1 LRAYS
6 LRFGEVARASVA
18 DEERGVRV
26 YVVEYVIGLFIVLVT
41 IVSVLFI
48 LVLPRQPQGLE
59 KLTVIVNKSVHY
71 SFVMLSRLART
82 YEVKD
87 SILAPTAPVA
97 LLAQLLWWALSL
109 VLGFALM
116 LMSTTHSFVH
126 GLTQA
131 VTALFT
137 VGSIHIGGAPNT
149 VLDIGAGATWVVI
162 VALQIAYLPSL
173 YNSFSRR
180 ESLVTMLESR
190 AGSPAWGP
198 ELLAR
203 HQLVGINDALPQLY
217 ADWEQWAAEVT
228 ESHTTYPVLLLF
240 RSPEP
245 WLNWIIG
252 LLAVLD
258 AGAMQL
264 ALCPTTA
271 PSQTRLCLRMGF
283 TLFNR
288 LASSLGYPVDEDPD
302 PDAPISLTYEE
313 FASAVEKLVLVGF
326 PIERSAEDAWP
337 HFRGWR
343 INYESSAYRLADAFT
358 SPLAPWSGTRRNLR
372 AGVVEPKRPPHRAP
386 SSVAKLAAARPEV
399 VNPPR
404 AHQTRTWKPSRHK
417 PE

>member
-1 LRAYS
+1 MYILEFV
-6 LRFGEVARASVA
+6 LGWLI
-18 DEERGVRV
+18 
-26 YVVEYVIGLFIVLVT
+26 VIVT

-59 KLTVIVNKSVHY
+59 KLTLIVNKSVHHT
-71 SFVMLSRLART
+71 FVAFSRLARS
-82 YEVKD
+82 YEGKD

-97 LLAQLLWWALSL
+97 LIAQLLFWAASL

-116 LMSTTHSFVH
+116 LMRTTHSFAH

-131 VTALFT
+131 LTSLFT
-137 VGSIHIGGAPNT
+137 VGAIHSGGTPNIA
-149 VLDIGAGATWVVI
+149 LDIAAGATWVVI

-173 YNSFSRR
+173 YSSFSRR
-180 ESLVTMLESR
+180 EALVTMLESR

-203 HQLVGINDALPQLY
+203 HQLVGIIDALPQLY
-217 ADWEQWAAEVT
+217 GDWEQWAAEVT

-264 ALCPTTA
+264 ALSPATA

-283 TLFNR
+283 TMFNR
-288 LASSLGYPVDEDPD
+288 LASSLGYPVDPDPD
-302 PDAPISLTYEE
+302 PDSPIMLEYSE
-313 FASAVEKLVLVGF
+313 FASAVEKLSLIGF
-326 PIERSAEDAWP
+326 PMERSAEDAWP

-343 INYESSAYRLADAFT
+343 INYERSAYLLADSFT
-358 SPLAPWSGTRRNLR
+358 APLAPWSGTRRNLR

-386 SSVAKLAAARPEV
+386 TGIAKILNERPEV

-404 AHQTRTWKPSRHK
+404 AHQSRTWMPSRRK
-417 PE
+417 SE

>member
-1 LRAYS
+1 MYL
-6 LRFGEVARASVA
+6 
-18 DEERGVRV
+18 
-26 YVVEYVIGLFIVLVT
+26 VEYIVGLLIVIVT
-41 IVSVLFI
+41 ILSVLFI

-59 KLTVIVNKSVHY
+59 KMTVFVNKSVHFT
-71 SFVMLSRLART
+71 FVALSRIARN
-82 YEVKD
+82 YEGKD

-97 LLAQLLWWALSL
+97 LIAQLLFWAASL

-116 LMSTTHSFVH
+116 LMDTTHSFVH

-131 VTALFT
+131 LTALFT
-137 VGSIHIGGAPNT
+137 VGAIHSGGAPDT
-149 VLDIGAGATWVVI
+149 ALDIAAGATWVVI

-173 YNSFSRR
+173 YSSFSRR
-180 ESLVTMLESR
+180 EALVTMLESR

-203 HQLVGINDALPQLY
+203 HQLVGITDALPQLY

-252 LLAVLD
+252 QLAVLD

-264 ALCPTTA
+264 ALCPSTA

-283 TLFNR
+283 TMFNR
-288 LASSLGYPVDEDPD
+288 LSSSLGYPVDPDPD
-302 PDAPISLTYEE
+302 PDAPIMLEYSE
-313 FASAVEKLVLVGF
+313 FASAVEKLSLIGF
-326 PIERSAEDAWP
+326 PMERSAEEAWP

-343 INYESSAYRLADAFT
+343 VNYENSAYRLADAFIA
-358 SPLAPWSGTRRNLR
+358 PLAPWSGTRRNLR

-386 SSVAKLAAARPEV
+386 AGLAKYLSERPEV

-404 AHQTRTWKPSRHK
+404 DHQTRTWMPSRRK
-417 PE
+417 PT

>member
-1 LRAYS
+1 
-6 LRFGEVARASVA
+6 
-18 DEERGVRV
+18 V
-26 YVVEYVIGLFIVLVT
+26 YVVEYVVGLFIVLVT
-41 IVSVLFI
+41 VVSVLFI

-59 KLTVIVNKSVHY
+59 KLTVVVNKFVHY
-71 SFVMLSRLART
+71 SFVMVSRLARS

-97 LLAQLLWWALSL
+97 LIAQLAWWAVSL

-116 LMSTTHSFVH
+116 LMNTTHSFVH

-137 VGSIHIGGAPNT
+137 VGAIHIGGTPNT
-149 VLDIGAGATWVVI
+149 MLDIGAGATWVVI

-288 LASSLGYPVDEDPD
+288 LAGSLGYPIDDDPD
-302 PDAPISLTYEE
+302 PDAPILLTYEE

-326 PIERSAEDAWP
+326 PIERSAEEAWP

-386 SSVAKLAAARPEV
+386 SAVAKLAAARPEV

-404 AHQTRTWKPSRHK
+404 AQQTRTWKPTRTK
-417 PE
+417 PQ

>member
-1 LRAYS
+1 M
-6 LRFGEVARASVA
+6 
-18 DEERGVRV
+18 
-26 YVVEYVIGLFIVLVT
+26 YVVEYIIGLLVVLITV
-41 IVSVLFI
+41 VSVLFI

-71 SFVMLSRLART
+71 SFVMFARMAKT

-97 LLAQLLWWALSL
+97 LIAQLLWWAVCL

-116 LMSTTHSFVH
+116 LMHTTHSFVH

-131 VTALFT
+131 VTSLFT
-137 VGSIHIGGAPNT
+137 VGAIHSGGAPNT
-149 VLDIGAGATWVVI
+149 VLDIAAGATWVVI

-173 YNSFSRR
+173 YASFSRR
-180 ESLVTMLESR
+180 EALVTMLQSR

-264 ALCPTTA
+264 ALSPSTA
-271 PSQTRLCLRMGF
+271 PSSTRLCLRMGF
-283 TLFNR
+283 TMFNR
-288 LASSLGYPVDEDPD
+288 IAASLGQEVETDPD
-302 PDAPISLTYEE
+302 PDGAITLE
-313 FASAVEKLVLVGF
+313 FAEFESAVQRLADYGF
-326 PIERSAEDAWP
+326 PMERTAEEAWP
-337 HFRGWR
+337 HFKGWR
-343 INYESSAYRLADAFT
+343 INYEHSAYFIADHFT
-358 SPLAPWSGTRRNLR
+358 APLAPWSGTRRHLR
-372 AGVVEPKRPPHRAP
+372 AGVVEPLRPPHRSPGA
-386 SSVAKLAAARPEV
+386 AKFAAARPEV
-399 VNPPR
+399 VNPER
-404 AHQTRTWKPSRHK
+404 TTRRSARRN

>member
-1 LRAYS
+1 
-6 LRFGEVARASVA
+6 
-18 DEERGVRV
+18 V
-26 YVVEYVIGLFIVLVT
+26 YVVEYVFGLLIVLVT

-97 LLAQLLWWALSL
+97 LLAQLLWWAVSL

-116 LMSTTHSFVH
+116 LMNTTHSFVH

-137 VGSIHIGGAPNT
+137 VGAIHIGGAPNT

-288 LASSLGYPVDEDPD
+288 LASSLGYPVDDDPD
-302 PDAPISLTYEE
+302 PDAPILLTYDE
-313 FASAVEKLVLVGF
+313 FASAVEKLVQVGF
-326 PIERSAEDAWP
+326 PIERSAEEAWP

-372 AGVVEPKRPPHRAP
+372 AGVVEPRRPPHRAP
-386 SSVAKLAAARPEV
+386 SAVAKLAAARPEV

-404 AHQTRTWKPSRHK
+404 AQQTRTWKPSRHK

>member
-1 LRAYS
+1 M
-6 LRFGEVARASVA
+6 
-18 DEERGVRV
+18 
-26 YVVEYVIGLFIVLVT
+26 YVVEYVVGLFIVLVT
-41 IVSVLFI
+41 VVSVLFI

-59 KLTVIVNKSVHY
+59 KLTVVVNKFVHY
-71 SFVMLSRLART
+71 SFVMVSRLART

-97 LLAQLLWWALSL
+97 LIAQLAWWAVSL

-116 LMSTTHSFVH
+116 LMNTTHSFVH

-137 VGSIHIGGAPNT
+137 VGAIHIGGTPNT
-149 VLDIGAGATWVVI
+149 TLDIGAGATWVVI

-288 LASSLGYPVDEDPD
+288 LAGSLGYPIDDDPD
-302 PDAPISLTYEE
+302 PDAPILLTYEE

-326 PIERSAEDAWP
+326 PIERSAEEAWP

-386 SSVAKLAAARPEV
+386 SAVAKLAAARPEV

-404 AHQTRTWKPSRHK
+404 AQQTRTWKPTRTK
-417 PE
+417 PQ

>member
-1 LRAYS
+1 M
-6 LRFGEVARASVA
+6 A

>member
-1 LRAYS
+1 
-6 LRFGEVARASVA
+6 
-18 DEERGVRV
+18 V
-26 YVVEYVIGLFIVLVT
+26 YVVEYVVGLFIVLVT
-41 IVSVLFI
+41 VVSVLFI

-59 KLTVIVNKSVHY
+59 KLTVVVNKFVHY
-71 SFVMLSRLART
+71 SFVMVSRLARS

-97 LLAQLLWWALSL
+97 LIAQLAWWAVSL

-116 LMSTTHSFVH
+116 LMNTTHSFVH

-137 VGSIHIGGAPNT
+137 VGAIHIGGTPNT
-149 VLDIGAGATWVVI
+149 MLDIGAGATWVVI

-288 LASSLGYPVDEDPD
+288 LAGSLGYPIDDDPD
-302 PDAPISLTYEE
+302 PDAPILLTYEE

-326 PIERSAEDAWP
+326 PIERSAEEAWP

-386 SSVAKLAAARPEV
+386 SAVAKLAAARPEV

-404 AHQTRTWKPSRHK
+404 AQQSRTWKPTRTK
-417 PE
+417 PQ

>member
-1 LRAYS
+1 
-6 LRFGEVARASVA
+6 
-18 DEERGVRV
+18 
-26 YVVEYVIGLFIVLVT
+26 
-41 IVSVLFI
+41 
-48 LVLPRQPQGLE
+48 
-59 KLTVIVNKSVHY
+59 
-71 SFVMLSRLART
+71 MLSRLGRT

-97 LLAQLLWWALSL
+97 LLAQLLWWAVSL

-116 LMSTTHSFVH
+116 LMNTTHSFVH

-137 VGSIHIGGAPNT
+137 VGAIHIGGTPNT
-149 VLDIGAGATWVVI
+149 MLDIAAGATWVVI

-180 ESLVTMLESR
+180 EALVTMLESR

-264 ALCPTTA
+264 ALNPTTA

-288 LASSLGYPVDEDPD
+288 LAASLGYPVDPDPD
-302 PDAPISLTYEE
+302 PDGAIKLEYAE
-313 FASAVEKLVLVGF
+313 FLSAVDNLAEYGF
-326 PIERSAEDAWP
+326 PMERSAEDAWP

-343 INYESSAYRLADAFT
+343 INYENSAYRLADAFT
-358 SPLAPWSGTRRNLR
+358 APPAPWSGTRRHLR

-386 SSVAKLAAARPEV
+386 GSISKFADDRPEV

-404 AHQTRTWKPSRHK
+404 AQQARTWKPSRRK
-417 PE
+417 PQ

>member
-1 LRAYS
+1 M
-6 LRFGEVARASVA
+6 
-18 DEERGVRV
+18 
-26 YVVEYVIGLFIVLVT
+26 YVFEYVIGLVINLVT
-41 IVSVLFI
+41 VVSVLFI

-59 KLTVIVNKSVHY
+59 KLTLVVNKSVHF
-71 SFVMLSRLART
+71 SFVFIARMART

-97 LLAQLLWWALSL
+97 LIAQLLFWAVSL

-116 LMSTTHSFVH
+116 LMHTTHSFWH
-126 GLTQA
+126 GLTQS

-137 VGSIHIGGAPNT
+137 VGAIHIGGAPNT
-149 VLDIGAGATWVVI
+149 ALDIAAGATWVVI

-173 YNSFSRR
+173 YASFSRR
-180 ESLVTMLESR
+180 EALVTMLESR
-190 AGSPAWGP
+190 AGAPAWGP

-203 HQLVGINDALPQLY
+203 HQLVGINDALPMLY

-245 WLNWIIG
+245 WLNWIVG

-288 LASSLGYPVDEDPD
+288 LAKSLGYPVDDDPD
-302 PDAPISLTYEE
+302 PDADIILTFEE
-313 FASAVEKLVLVGF
+313 FSSAVDKLALVGF
-326 PIERSAEDAWP
+326 PMERSAAEAWP

-343 INYESSAYRLADAFT
+343 INYEASAYRLADAFT
-358 SPLAPWSGTRRNLR
+358 APLAPWSGTRRNLR
-372 AGVVEPKRPPHRAP
+372 AGIVEPKRPPHRAP
-386 SSVAKLAAARPEV
+386 AIAKKFADARPTV

-404 AHQTRTWKPSRHK
+404 THQTRTFKPTRKKSND
-417 PE
+417 

>member
-1 LRAYS
+1 
-6 LRFGEVARASVA
+6 
-18 DEERGVRV
+18 V
-26 YVVEYVIGLFIVLVT
+26 YVVEYVIGLLMVLVT

-71 SFVMLSRLART
+71 SFVMLSRLAPT

-97 LLAQLLWWALSL
+97 LLAQLLWWAASL

-116 LMSTTHSFVH
+116 LMNTTHSFVH
-126 GLTQA
+126 GVTQA

-137 VGSIHIGGAPNT
+137 VGAIHIGGAPNT

-288 LASSLGYPVDEDPD
+288 LASSLGYPVDDDPD
-302 PDAPISLTYEE
+302 PDAPIVLTYEE

-326 PIERSAEDAWP
+326 PIERSAEEAWP

-386 SSVAKLAAARPEV
+386 SAVAKLAAARPEV

-404 AHQTRTWKPSRHK
+404 AQQSRTWKPSRHK
-417 PE
+417 PAN

>member
-1 LRAYS
+1 
-6 LRFGEVARASVA
+6 
-18 DEERGVRV
+18 V
-26 YVVEYVIGLFIVLVT
+26 YVVEYVVGFLIVVVT

-59 KLTVIVNKSVHY
+59 KLTVIVNKCVHY

-97 LLAQLLWWALSL
+97 LLAQLAWWAASL

-116 LMSTTHSFVH
+116 LMNTTHSFVH

-137 VGSIHIGGAPNT
+137 VGAIHIGGAPNT

-228 ESHTTYPVLLLF
+228 ESHVTYPVLLLF

-288 LASSLGYPVDEDPD
+288 LAGSLGYPVDDDPD
-302 PDAPISLTYEE
+302 PDAPILLTYEE
-313 FASAVEKLVLVGF
+313 FASAVDKLILVGF
-326 PIERSAEDAWP
+326 PIERSAEEAWP

-386 SSVAKLAAARPEV
+386 SAVAKLAAARPEV

-404 AHQTRTWKPSRHK
+404 AQQTRTWKPSRNK

>member
-1 LRAYS
+1 
-6 LRFGEVARASVA
+6 
-18 DEERGVRV
+18 V
-26 YVVEYVIGLFIVLVT
+26 YIFEYVIGILIVLVT
-41 IVSVLFI
+41 ILSVLFI

-59 KLTVIVNKSVHY
+59 KMTLIVNKSVHFT
-71 SFVMLSRLART
+71 FVALSRIARS
-82 YEVKD
+82 YEGKD

-97 LLAQLLWWALSL
+97 LVAQLLFWAASL

-116 LMSTTHSFVH
+116 LMNTTHSFWH

-131 VTALFT
+131 LTALFT
-137 VGSIHIGGAPNT
+137 VGAIHSGGVPNT
-149 VLDIGAGATWVVI
+149 ALDIAAGATWVVI

-180 ESLVTMLESR
+180 EALVTMLESR

-203 HQLVGINDALPQLY
+203 HQLVGITDALPQLY

-252 LLAVLD
+252 QLAVLD

-283 TLFNR
+283 TMFNR
-288 LASSLGYPVDEDPD
+288 LASTLGYPVDPDPD
-302 PDAPISLTYEE
+302 PDASIRLDYSE
-313 FASAVEKLVLVGF
+313 FVEAVERLSIVGF
-326 PIERSAEDAWP
+326 PMERSAEEAWP

-343 INYESSAYRLADAFT
+343 INYESSAYLLADAFT
-358 SPLAPWSGTRRNLR
+358 APLSPWSGTRRNLR

-386 SSVAKLAAARPEV
+386 TGIAKILSDRPEV

-404 AHQTRTWKPSRHK
+404 AQQSRTWMPSRRK
-417 PE
+417 P

>member
-1 LRAYS
+1 
-6 LRFGEVARASVA
+6 
-18 DEERGVRV
+18 V
-26 YVVEYVIGLFIVLVT
+26 YVVEYVVGLFIVLVT
-41 IVSVLFI
+41 IFSVLFI

-59 KLTVIVNKSVHY
+59 KLTVVVNKSVHY
-71 SFVMLSRLART
+71 SFVALARLART
-82 YEVKD
+82 YEAKD

-97 LLAQLLWWALSL
+97 LIAQLLWWAVCL
-109 VLGFALM
+109 VLGYALM
-116 LMSTTHSFVH
+116 LMNTTHSFWH

-131 VTALFT
+131 ATSLFT
-137 VGSIHIGGAPNT
+137 VGAIHSGGAPNT
-149 VLDIGAGATWVVI
+149 ALDIAAGATWVVI

-180 ESLVTMLESR
+180 EALVTMLESR

-217 ADWEQWAAEVT
+217 TDWEQWAAEVT

-245 WLNWIIG
+245 WLNWIVG

-264 ALCPTTA
+264 ALNPSTA
-271 PSQTRLCLRMGF
+271 PSTARLCLRMGF

-288 LASSLGYPVDEDPD
+288 LAGSLGYPVDPDPD
-302 PDAPISLTYEE
+302 PDSPIILTYDE
-313 FASAVEKLVLVGF
+313 FASAVANLATYGY
-326 PIERSAEDAWP
+326 PMERSPEEAWP

-343 INYESSAYRLADAFT
+343 INYERSAYLLADAFT
-358 SPLAPWSGTRRNLR
+358 APPAPWSGPRRHLP
-372 AGVVEPKRPPHRAP
+372 AGIVEPKRPPHRSPAVKA
-386 SSVAKLAAARPEV
+386 VAAKFADARPEV

-404 AHQTRTWKPSRHK
+404 TPQTRTWKPSRHK
-417 PE
+417 N

>member
-1 LRAYS
+1 M
-6 LRFGEVARASVA
+6 
-18 DEERGVRV
+18 
-26 YVVEYVIGLFIVLVT
+26 YVVEFILGLLIVLVT
-41 IVSVLFI
+41 ILSVLFI

-71 SFVMLSRLART
+71 SFVALSRFANS
-82 YEVKD
+82 YETKD

-97 LLAQLLWWALSL
+97 LLAQLLWWAVCLA
-109 VLGFALM
+109 LGFALM
-116 LMSTTHSFVH
+116 LMRTTHSFVH

-131 VTALFT
+131 TTSLFT
-137 VGSIHIGGAPNT
+137 VGSIHSGGAPNT
-149 VLDIGAGATWVVI
+149 VLDIAAGATWVVI

-180 ESLVTMLESR
+180 EALVTMLESR

-217 ADWEQWAAEVT
+217 ADWEEWAAEVT

-245 WLNWIIG
+245 WLNWIVG

-264 ALCPTTA
+264 ALNPSTA
-271 PSQTRLCLRMGF
+271 PSQSRLCLRMGF

-288 LASSLGYPVDEDPD
+288 LAASLGYPVDPDPD
-302 PDAPISLTYEE
+302 PDAMITLTYEE
-313 FASAVEKLVLVGF
+313 FASAVENLRQYGF
-326 PIERSAEDAWP
+326 PMERTPEDAWP
-337 HFRGWR
+337 HFKGWR
-343 INYESSAYRLADAFT
+343 INYESLGLPPRRRLHRTPGPVVGHA
-358 SPLAPWSGTRRNLR
+358 SPPPRRRRRTEATAAPR
-372 AGVVEPKRPPHRAP
+372 AGRRRRGRQVLRRPTGGREPPTNPPDPHLEAVATPAHMNRDPHRRVRV
-386 SSVAKLAAARPEV
+386 SVV
-399 VNPPR
+399 C
-404 AHQTRTWKPSRHK
+404 
-417 PE
+417 